1 MYDNVDDDGDDDDEE
16 NVAEDDVEDEN
27 VAEEEVE
34 EEDVAEDEVEWM
46 MMWRMMMLRRIGDQ
60 DDNAEDEFEDD

>member
-1 MYDNVDDDGDDDDEE
+1 MIYNVDDDGDDDEE

-46 MMWRMMMLRRIGDQ
+46 MMLRRIGDQ

>member
-1 MYDNVDDDGDDDDEE
+1 MIYNVDDDGDDDEE

-34 EEDVAEDEVEWM
+34 W
-46 MMWRMMMLRRIGDQ
+46 MMMLRRIGDQ